1 VTNHLGG
8 SPKAASA
15 QAFILSTGQSNDSVL
30 LQDVYL
36 HIDLQSNIGKILF
49 AHLINMLGQA
59 AL

>member
-1 VTNHLGG
+1 V
-8 SPKAASA
+8 ASA